1 MCFVAGKMWEKGK
14 ENEVG
19 EENEVGALHFLLFG
33 TSQKYFN
40 FD

>member
-19 EENEVGALHFLLFG
+19 ALHFLLFG
-33 TSQKYFN
+33 TSKKYFN